1 MFVFTIICIWYWVK
15 KWWIIWIVCVQRP
28 DYSWVLQT
36 IFWADHHHCCLEP
49 SPAQT
54 FAKYIDS
61 GLREGNK
68 TLPIKFKYLY
78 NSAVVRE
85 TSASH
90 PNIWDLLGHVCGK
103 LKRLSGILE
112 YKYGHVCPILGDFY
126 IMCTIDSS
134 VSKELVRHL
143 TFNVEYS
150 SEHYLYIKLWPW
162 FSRKTLIFN
171 FSFLSN
177 AKTACLLS
185 Y

>member
-1 MFVFTIICIWYWVK
+1 MWNWAADEIIIRLYDTMLTNPSRGLLFSVILQLHRLIVYSCSDGCKIYW
-15 KWWIIWIVCVQRP
+15 QRR
-28 DYSWVLQT
+28 L
-36 IFWADHHHCCLEP
+36 
-49 SPAQT
+49 
-54 FAKYIDS
+54 
-61 GLREGNK
+61 GEGNK
-68 TLPIKFKYLY
+68 TLPIRFKYLY

-126 IMCTIDSS
+126 IMCTIHSS
-134 VSKELVRHL
+134 VSIELVRH
-143 TFNVEYS
+143 
-150 SEHYLYIKLWPW
+150 
-162 FSRKTLIFN
+162 